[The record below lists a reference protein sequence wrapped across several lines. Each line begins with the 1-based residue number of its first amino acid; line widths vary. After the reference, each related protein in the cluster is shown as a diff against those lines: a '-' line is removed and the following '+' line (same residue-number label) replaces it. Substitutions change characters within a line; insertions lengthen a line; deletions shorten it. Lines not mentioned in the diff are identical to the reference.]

1 MFYAIEKQGA
11 EWIIYAQGVA
21 ILRCEQADIAL
32 EVAQMAQ
39 ERMQAHAQLKQ
50 DYGKPRPVF
59 LSGDSGAALSM
70 RR

>member
-1 MFYAIEKQGA
+1 
-11 EWIIYAQGVA
+11 
-21 ILRCEQADIAL
+21 
-32 EVAQMAQ
+32 MAQ

-59 LSGDSGAALSM
+59 LPGDSGAALSM